1 VLLCRFIVRKEID
14 LESPRL
20 GSELL
25 KDPKGEFP
33 LRIWESYCL
42 RSIRTT
48 LYPLPVLS
56 WSAPDPKPFDPQAV
70 DEAMRWAKHVRWLL
84 VVRRGRR
91 ALECVERLI
100 DTLTRGVSAAKRG
113 RGQPPSI
120 RRTAVRAWII
130 RKFNPHPT
138 KPGESIVSWAK
149 LADLLFL
156 ENRKCPRKIR
166 DEDGTKTC
174 GVSRHQ
180 YDSPCTKALMT
191 AVRNLQSAMEHDG
204 IPV

>member
-1 VLLCRFIVRKEID
+1 MRR
-14 LESPRL
+14 
-20 GSELL
+20 
-25 KDPKGEFP
+25 
-33 LRIWESYCL
+33 
-42 RSIRTT
+42 
-48 LYPLPVLS
+48 LPVLS
-56 WSAPDPKPFDPQAV
+56 WSDPDPKPFDPQAV

-84 VVRRGRR
+84 MVRKNRR
-91 ALECVERLI
+91 ALEDVERLI

-113 RGQPPSI
+113 RGQPRSI

-138 KPGESIVSWAK
+138 NPGESTVSWGK

-166 DEDGTKTC
+166 DEDDTKIC
-174 GVSRHQ
+174 GLSRHQ
-180 YDSPCTKALMT
+180 YDSPCVKALMT